1 MEFIACFGLIS
12 ALFICLQLFFFY
24 SCALYFEI
32 KVESFKVATG

>member
-12 ALFICLQLFFFY
+12 ALFICLQLFFY